1 MPSSA
6 AHTRL
11 QQDTPPISFFA
22 KVKSYLFA
30 PFSWLMGTNEERD
43 DAGQRLP
50 ATPSEPI
57 EEEVPFRQTERARV
71 RYQAD
76 QVSPSSASTR
86 TQSFVSTS
94 ALSFVSTGTQPFVST
109 GTQPSVSTHA
119 RPFASASVQPP
130 VSIRARPF
138 ASAHTQPPALTRNR
152 PFASAGVQ
160 PPVSNRAQ
168 LSVSTSAQPS
178 TSTRAQPSALTRA
191 QPSMSARTQ
200 PPTSTSARSS
210 VSTSAQPSVPTSA
223 YERDGLR
230 KRKRTAAV
238 STEIKE
244 QEGEGEDG
252 EEEIQYLRRKS
263 PEFKRRKYELG
274 SNGLRSIYEG
284 VGKLPR
290 SVPGPESLAIH
301 KPTDRYSVRPVLPPV
316 GIVRTFVCV
325 FYHVKNIH

>member
-1 MPSSA
+1 MMPSSA

-57 EEEVPFRQTERARV
+57 EEEVPFRQTECARV

-94 ALSFVSTGTQPFVST
+94 ALSFVST

-152 PFASAGVQ
+152 PFASASVQ

-316 GIVRTFVCV
+316 GIVRIFVCV

>member
-57 EEEVPFRQTERARV
+57 EEEVPFRQTECARV

-94 ALSFVSTGTQPFVST
+94 ALSFVST

-230 KRKRTAAV
+230 RRKRTAAV

-316 GIVRTFVCV
+316 GIVRIFVCV